1 MRILILLA
9 LAFLGSFPASSF
21 AKNNYKVWGSY
32 KELDYLVEG
41 VRENS
46 VGLTKE
52 NLERTLKLRLMKNG
66 IKPIT
71 AILSFQYNRNVQTYQ
86 RSAIGK
92 VENNTRI
99 FNRFLN
105 FRYTNHEQLACGT

>member
-32 KELDYLVEG
+32 NELDYLVDG

-105 FRYTNHEQLACGT
+105 FRYTNH